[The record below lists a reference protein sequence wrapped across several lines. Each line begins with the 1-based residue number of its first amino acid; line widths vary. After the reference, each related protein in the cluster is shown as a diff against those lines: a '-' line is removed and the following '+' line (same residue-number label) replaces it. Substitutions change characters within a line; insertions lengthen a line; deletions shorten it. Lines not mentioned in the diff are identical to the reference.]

1 MILAVKSLCWGAAAM
16 KTFKSFFSFL
26 LLSIALRGFAE
37 NAKPGFTVVESDMR
51 ATLGSDSFLIT
62 LPVRNALAT
71 PISGKLDI
79 DLLGPEDE
87 VLATT
92 SAERIVGPGLGQFKV
107 SLRTEPWKQQTQ
119 FPWYRVRYR
128 LNAGSLPQDEGIVAL
143 GAITTDLFD
152 ITVAYSET
160 AEKGKPYVL
169 HVHAFNPV
177 VHRPVSGA
185 AIIASYDSGTGRN
198 DKRGITRVSQT
209 TNATGDADLTFSLPA
224 SISSDDDLEI
234 KLQAK
239 KGPVSYDREID
250 FSVASRTEIRLQTD
264 KPLYQPMQTI
274 HVRSLS
280 FGPEHR
286 AVTGETVTL
295 SIEDPEGNVA
305 FKGEAKTNKY
315 GIGSVDWVIPES
327 ARLGD
332 YMIRAEIGEDG
343 SEGKE
348 YATVHVSQYDLP
360 NFTINA
366 AGDRGYY
373 LPGENALV
381 EITARYL
388 FGQPIPHASVRV
400 MPVPEGKW
408 DWRNGK
414 WEAKEGEEIQGILD
428 TEGRVKLAISLQN
441 VQEEFKKSG
450 YLRFRDVDFVV
461 LVTDPSTGKSQRS
474 RLALRLS
481 HEDIHVYVI
490 SSSMRD
496 NTTASFSVATYY
508 PDGSPAAAQVQ
519 ISRLERDENEPSN
532 APSEQALRT
541 IKTNRY
547 GLAKVEDLPLR
558 QSAEANNSVLLL
570 TARDSKGKSGRQT
583 EDFWFNQKPFV
594 EVLTNKTLYRE
605 GEPIE
610 VTLRCANCDGNFH
623 VEILQDGVVV
633 ASQRA
638 HLKHSKAFLV
648 FPSQRQFQGE
658 LSVRAYPTDATDE
671 WSSGTLPGSR
681 TILFPHDSEL
691 KLTVSLDH
699 ETYLPAGEMNAAIRV
714 RTSDGNVQQGALG
727 VVLVDKAVEERARED
742 GLNMGEHWWSLWES
756 GRTAGGIT
764 RHDLDQIDLSQPIPS
779 ELELAAE
786 IILNRDGRIDMPR
799 VSGGEYVEQTSR
811 VFQKVVD
818 KELAPLSVALSCSD
832 LPNCTFPT
840 DEAAVQSLLARHNV
854 SLAEMRDPWG
864 TPFRIHT
871 EVQYA
876 QRVVTVI
883 SAGPDKRF
891 DTDDDFTVKQFTW
904 NYFNAV
910 GQAIDSAVKEAHARS
925 GSFVRD
931 YMTLRTELLRHGMD
945 LDKLTD
951 PWGNPYLF
959 EFSAKGPRLLVTA
972 RTYGAGGMRA
982 DKAGAYALWT
992 SSINY
997 FEDTQKMIDQALNR
1011 YLRDTGEFPH
1021 DEATFRS
1028 ALARASIPF
1037 EELRDPW
1044 GNPYY
1049 VTFGRVPEYGAA
1061 VIVKPDTAAAAQADE
1076 QPVTRMV
1083 DWIWINS
1090 PGPDLAQ
1097 HTGDDFQEASF
1108 SRVVAVESADGKI
1121 QSGPELTFTDLTG
1134 AINGVVID
1142 PTGAVIAN
1150 AKVTATREGDTN
1162 EYKATTN
1169 GEGRYL
1175 IQNLAAGLY
1184 SVEVYAEGFRAF
1196 VLKRVPVHSSSL
1208 TEVDARLNV
1217 GEADET
1223 VEVTAQAPLLETVSS
1238 VSSKSRAALPEA
1250 QIRIPTSTPHLR
1262 QYFPETLYWQPSL
1275 ITDRSGNAALKIKLA
1290 DTITTWKLVTF
1301 ASTEDGRVGILEKD
1315 VRAFQPFF
1323 AEHEPPKVL
1332 TLGDEITL
1340 PVIVCN
1346 YLKKAQTVNVIMK
1359 PANWFSIT
1367 GSGQQRVVVKQNEA
1381 GRAAFQI
1388 RANESI
1394 DDGKQQVSAISGDAG
1409 DAVEKQVTVHP
1420 YGERRVAVSNQVAG
1434 DSAMEIDVPADAIAG
1449 SLHAQLKIYPNL
1461 MAHVIESIEA
1471 GLTRPYG
1478 CGEQTISSTYPS
1490 LMVVKYYREQGSEP
1504 PVATRAH
1511 RYLRQGYERLLHYQ
1525 EPEGGFSYW
1534 GDGHPDI
1541 SLTAYALRFLTE
1553 AGQLMEVD
1561 PVKISS
1567 ALAWLV
1573 RQQDAKGSWQ
1583 SDERL
1588 SAYVLW
1594 TLAELQLPKPAG
1606 SDQEKMLK
1614 ASLASGLSYLT
1625 GGTTASSD
1633 AYVNALSVLALD
1645 RAGRHDAAAPLVG
1658 RLSSAAHVKDGMA
1671 YWELSGSTLF
1681 HSWGLPGQV
1690 EVTAL
1695 VLRALH
1701 AFSSPDDQGQTQPLT
1716 NQGLL
1721 FLTRKQDQY
1730 GVWYSGQTTWNVLN
1744 IMLELTKGSLGGD
1757 EAVEARIVVNGKL
1770 AKPIEIPEGKRSTG
1784 PIYLDL
1790 TNYFAAGRNKVEIQ
1804 VTKPI
1809 AMAGA
1814 QVSTD
1819 YYVPWASVS
1828 GREAWKPEG
1837 AQALRLAVHFDKTT
1851 ASPGEPID
1859 CKVEVERIGSY
1870 GSGMMLAEIG
1880 VPPGAAVDRASL
1892 ESAVAASGWQL
1903 NHYEVLP
1910 DRIVVYVWPRA
1921 GGTKFHFIF
1930 KPRFEIRAY
1939 SAPSTLY
1946 DYYNP
1951 EAYVVVAPEIF
1962 HISAAQPTAIADT
1975 VGLSVPPFANL
1986 HSQFAAERR
1995 EQMPNWISS
2004 F

>member
-1 MILAVKSLCWGAAAM
+1 M

-26 LLSIALRGFAE
+26 LLSVALHGFAE
-37 NAKPGFTVVESDMR
+37 NAKPGVTVVESEMR

-62 LPVRNALAT
+62 LPVRNSLST
-71 PISGKLDI
+71 PISGKLNI
-79 DLLGPEDE
+79 DLLGPEDD

-92 SAERIVGPGLGQFKV
+92 SAERVLRPGFGQFKV
-107 SLRTEPWKQQTQ
+107 SLRTKPWKQQTQ

-128 LNAGSLPQDEGIVAL
+128 LSAGSLPQDEGIVAL

-152 ITVAYSET
+152 ITAAYSGT
-160 AEKGKPYVL
+160 AEKGKPYLL

-177 VHRPVSGA
+177 VHRPVGGV
-185 AIIASYDSGTGRN
+185 AIIASYDSGTGHN
-198 DKRGITRVSQT
+198 DNRAITKVSQT
-209 TNATGDADLTFSLPA
+209 TNAAGDADLTFSLPA
-224 SISSDDDLEI
+224 SISSDDDQEI

-239 KGPVSYDREID
+239 KGPVSYDRDID
-250 FSVASRTEIRLQTD
+250 FSVDSRTEIRLQTD
-264 KPLYQPMQTI
+264 KPLYQPKQTI
-274 HVRSLS
+274 HLRSLS

-286 AVTGETVTL
+286 AVTGETVTF

-305 FKGEAKTNKY
+305 FKGEAKTNRY
-315 GIGSVDWVIPES
+315 GIASVDWVIPES

-332 YMIRAEIGEDG
+332 YEIRAEIDETG
-343 SEGKE
+343 SERKE
-348 YATVHVSQYDLP
+348 YATTVHVSQYDLP
-360 NFTINA
+360 NFTISA
-366 AGDRGYY
+366 VGDRGYY

-388 FGQPIPHASVRV
+388 FGQPIPHASVQV
-400 MPVPEGKW
+400 MPAPEGKW
-408 DWRNGK
+408 DWRNQK

-428 TEGRVKLAISLQN
+428 AEGRVKLAISLQKT
-441 VQEEFKKSG
+441 QEEFKQSG

-461 LVTDPSTGKSQRS
+461 LVIDPSTGKSQRS
-474 RLALRLS
+474 RFTLRLS

-496 NTTASFSVATYY
+496 NASASFSVATYY

-519 ISRLERDENEPSN
+519 ISRLERDEKEPSK
-532 APSEQALRT
+532 APKEQALRT
-541 IKTNRY
+541 VKTNRY

-558 QSAEANNSVLLL
+558 PSAEEAGNSVLLL
-570 TARDSKGKSGRQT
+570 TARDGKGKSGRQT
-583 EDFWFNQKPFV
+583 EDLWFNKKPFV

-610 VTLRCANCDGNFH
+610 VKLRCTNCDGNFH

-658 LSVRAYPTDATDE
+658 LSVRAYPTDVRDE
-671 WSSGTLPGSR
+671 WYSGTLPGSR

-691 KLTVSLDH
+691 KLNVSLDH

-714 RTSDGNVQQGALG
+714 RTSDGNLQQGALG

-742 GLNMGEHWWSLWES
+742 GLNMGEHWWSLWKP
-756 GRTAGGIT
+756 GATAGGIT
-764 RHDLDQIDLSQPIPS
+764 RHDLDQSDLSRPIPA
-779 ELELAAE
+779 ELDLAAE
-786 IILNRDGRIDMPR
+786 IILNSEARMDMPK
-799 VSGGEYVEQTSR
+799 VSGGDYVEQTSR

-818 KELAPLSVALSCSD
+818 KELAPLYIALSCSD

-854 SLAEMRDPWG
+854 ILAEMRDPWG

-871 EVQYA
+871 EVQYT

-891 DTDDDFTVKQFTW
+891 DTDDDFTVKQFSW

-910 GQAIDSAVKEAHARS
+910 GKAIDSAVKEAHARS

-931 YMTLRTELLRHGMD
+931 YTTLRNELLRHGID

-951 PWGNPYLF
+951 PWGHPYLF
-959 EFSAKGPRLLVTA
+959 EFSVNGPRLLVTA
-972 RTYGAGGMRA
+972 KTHGVGGMGA
-982 DKAGAYALWT
+982 DKAEAYALWT

-1021 DEATFRS
+1021 DEVTFRS
-1028 ALARASIPF
+1028 ALARASISF
-1037 EELRDPW
+1037 AELRDPW
-1044 GNPYY
+1044 GSPYY
-1049 VTFGRVPEYGAA
+1049 VTFRRVPEYGAT
-1061 VIVKPDTAAAAQADE
+1061 VVVKPNTAAAAQVDE

-1097 HTGDDFQEASF
+1097 HTGDDFPEASF
-1108 SRVVAVESADGKI
+1108 SRVVTVESADVRVR
-1121 QSGPELTFTDLTG
+1121 SGPELAFADLTG
-1134 AINGVVID
+1134 AINGVVVD
-1142 PTGAVIAN
+1142 PTGAVITN

-1162 EYKATTN
+1162 KYTATTN
-1169 GEGRYL
+1169 GEGRYV
-1175 IQNLAAGLY
+1175 IQNLPAGLY
-1184 SVEVYAEGFRAF
+1184 SVEVYAQGFQAF
-1196 VLKRVPVHSSSL
+1196 VIQRVPVHSSSL

-1217 GEADET
+1217 GATTET
-1223 VEVTAQAPLLETVSS
+1223 VEVTAAAPLVETS
-1238 VSSKSRAALPEA
+1238 VSSLSVKSKVALPEA
-1250 QIRIPTSTPHLR
+1250 QIRVPTSTPHLR

-1275 ITDRSGNAALKIKLA
+1275 ITDRSGNAALKVKLA

-1340 PVIVCN
+1340 PVIVRN
-1346 YLKKAQTVNVIMK
+1346 YLKKAQTVDVIMK

-1381 GRAAFQI
+1381 GRAIFQI
-1388 RANESI
+1388 RANQSI

-1490 LMVVKYYREQGSEP
+1490 LMVVKYYRTQGSEP

-1511 RYLRQGYERLLHYQ
+1511 RYLREGYERLLRYQ

-1534 GDGHPDI
+1534 GHGDRNV

-1553 AGQLMEVD
+1553 AGQLIEVD
-1561 PVKISS
+1561 PARINS

-1573 RQQDAKGSWQ
+1573 RQQEAKGSWQ
-1583 SDERL
+1583 SDDRL

-1594 TLAELQLPKPAG
+1594 TLAELQLPQPAG
-1606 SDQEKMLK
+1606 SDEAKMIK
-1614 ASLASGLSYLT
+1614 TSLVSGLSYLAAR
-1625 GGTTASSD
+1625 TAANSD
-1633 AYVNALSVLALD
+1633 AYVTALSVLALV
-1645 RAGRHDAAAPLVG
+1645 RAGRHEAAAPLVG
-1658 RLSSAAHVKDGMA
+1658 RLLSAAHVKDGMA

-1701 AFSSPDDQGQTQPLT
+1701 AFSSPDDQGQTRELT

-1721 FLTRKQDQY
+1721 FLARKQDQY

-1744 IMLELTKGSLGGD
+1744 IMLELTKGSLSGD
-1757 EAVEARIVVNGKL
+1757 QAVEARIVVNGKL
-1770 AKPIEIPEGKRSTG
+1770 AKPIEIPEDKRSTG

-1790 TNYFAAGRNKVEIQ
+1790 TNYIAAGRNKVEIQ

-1809 AMAGA
+1809 ALAGA
-1814 QVSTD
+1814 QISAD
-1819 YYVPWASVS
+1819 YYVPWTSVS

-1837 AQALRLAVHFDKTT
+1837 AQALRLAVRFDKTA

-1859 CKVEVERIGSY
+1859 CKVEVERVGRY
-1870 GSGMMLAEIG
+1870 GWGMMLAEIG
-1880 VPPGAAVDRASL
+1880 VPPGADVDRVSL
-1892 ESAVAASGWQL
+1892 ESAVAASGWEL

-1910 DRIVVYVWPRA
+1910 DRIVVYVWPKA

-1930 KPRFEIRAY
+1930 KPRFEMRAY
-1939 SAPSTLY
+1939 SAPSSLY

-1962 HISAAQPTAIADT
+1962 HISAAQPTA
-1975 VGLSVPPFANL
+1975 
-1986 HSQFAAERR
+1986 AAEKR
-1995 EQMPNWISS
+1995 
-2004 F
+2004 